1 MKYYTYILHSET
13 RDRYYIGSTM
23 DLQQRLQRHNQGATK
38 STKNGRPWKIVY
50 YEEFDNKTDSLKR
63 ENQIKK
69 NEI

>member
-1 MKYYTYILHSET
+1 
-13 RDRYYIGSTM
+13 M